1 MRTIV
6 SVTLTE
12 PPRAT
17 TREWIGT
24 GVLTLPALLASMDLS
39 VLFMASPWISAD
51 LAPTASQHL
60 WVMDVYWFVMAGLLI
75 TMRSVGDRIG
85 RRKLLLLGATL
96 SLTAILPLVHGIM
109 KIAEEGPVWTTL
121 AAIVLG
127 AVLAALFVVRQR
139 TAASPMIDVRLVAR
153 PAFSGSIIA
162 NAIVV
167 FATAG
172 MGLLSVTFLQT
183 VLGFAPLAAALWM
196 LPAVAGSFLG
206 VVIAALLART
216 VRPALLASIGLLVA
230 AGGVAGMSL
239 VTPDSHVGLLIIDC
253 SALTLGVGM
262 TATMVTSLVLTT
274 APPEKAGAASAL
286 AETSSEFGGAL
297 GIATLGTLAGTIYR
311 GAMTADP
318 VPGAENAADAAGDT
332 VGAAVAAARGLPAEG
347 ADLLLRQAFEAYT
360 HGLSLAAVVGAAVLA
375 LAAVGA
381 GLALRTAT
389 TPQFTNTEE

>member
-127 AVLAALFVVRQR
+127 AVL
-139 TAASPMIDVRLVAR
+139 
-153 PAFSGSIIA
+153 
-162 NAIVV
+162 
-167 FATAG
+167 
-172 MGLLSVTFLQT
+172 
-183 VLGFAPLAAALWM
+183 
-196 LPAVAGSFLG
+196 
-206 VVIAALLART
+206 
-216 VRPALLASIGLLVA
+216 
-230 AGGVAGMSL
+230 
-239 VTPDSHVGLLIIDC
+239 
-253 SALTLGVGM
+253 
-262 TATMVTSLVLTT
+262 
-274 APPEKAGAASAL
+274 
-286 AETSSEFGGAL
+286 
-297 GIATLGTLAGTIYR
+297 
-311 GAMTADP
+311 
-318 VPGAENAADAAGDT
+318 
-332 VGAAVAAARGLPAEG
+332 
-347 ADLLLRQAFEAYT
+347 
-360 HGLSLAAVVGAAVLA
+360 
-375 LAAVGA
+375 
-381 GLALRTAT
+381 
-389 TPQFTNTEE
+389 